1 MLSGDSRE
9 NEEEEDERPLFP
21 HNDFL
26 DVDDSLVASFITADQ
41 IWTWQFVLPEIIQ
54 KLDLFCLERTRQRIF
69 ASCDPLFSL
78 SLLRTILG
86 KTVLSESA
94 AWLAHLR
101 MQNSTN
107 P

>member
-41 IWTWQFVLPEIIQ
+41 MWTWQFVFPEIIQ
-54 KLDLFCLERTRQRIF
+54 KVDLFCLDRTRQKIV

-78 SLLRTILG
+78 SLLRIILG
-86 KTVLSESA
+86 ETLLTA
-94 AWLAHLR
+94 CLAHLR